1 MANQEIL
8 LQIKDLSKSFK
19 VGSRKLGVPAQQLH
33 ALSHV
38 DLEVYRGETLGII
51 GESGCG
57 KSTLGRCI
65 VGLHTPSIGFE
76 IRQPTVFPKAV
87 GFCR

>member
-19 VGSRKLGVPAQQLH
+19 VGSRKLGAPAQQLH

-38 DLEVYRGETLGII
+38 DLEVYRGETLALWDCTPPPL
-51 GESGCG
+51 ESWCLKAVLSASAVPRAKSCAG
-57 KSTLGRCI
+57 KSR
-65 VGLHTPSIGFE
+65 
-76 IRQPTVFPKAV
+76 
-87 GFCR
+87 